1 MRHLTL
7 LRHLPALG
15 LLLVLAASGH
25 PAAAQQ
31 APFPTKWTPELAAR
45 ADVKKAVAYIDA
57 NFDTQVEEW
66 VTLTEIPGTSGHEER
81 RAAYIKA
88 ELVKLGLTPQSDDIG
103 NVWAVRKGTGGGP
116 SVVFAAHMDT
126 VHPLDTPLKV
136 RREANGTMHAPGITD
151 DTAALPAQLQA
162 LRAMKDANIKTKGDL
177 VFLFT
182 VQEEV
187 GLKGMYYWIER
198 NKAITDILVAV
209 DGGVGPP
216 SYGALGIYWS
226 RMKFTGE
233 GAHTLS
239 SRDKPN
245 PVRAAAHCI
254 EKIYDVPLPPADDPV
269 PAIYNVGGMMT
280 GGKVVNAIPQEV
292 TFTVDLRTVDP
303 ALLQTLDKSIMATC
317 EEAAAWQK
325 VTFVREWIQRSEAGG
340 RPEQLASRR
349 AHPVVQTAI
358 DILKYLDVS
367 LPASREAVPSGATD
381 GNVGVLL
388 GIPSVSIGAAN
399 GGGGHTLQEWAR
411 VDTARTGTRHVLLM
425 ALAMA
430 EVVN

>member
-1 MRHLTL
+1 MRGMRVLIAGMIL
-7 LRHLPALG
+7 ALVG
-15 LLLVLAASGH
+15 AASGH
-25 PAAAQQ
+25 PASAQ
-31 APFPTKWTPELAAR
+31 APFPTKFSPEIAAR
-45 ADVKKAVAYIDA
+45 ADVKAALAYVDREFEA
-57 NFDTQVEEW
+57 QVNEW
-66 VTLTEIPGTSGHEER
+66 IHLTEIPGLSGHEQK
-81 RAAYIKA
+81 RAEYIA
-88 ELVKLGLTPQSDDIG
+88 GELTKLGLTPQSDTMG

-126 VHPLDTPLKV
+126 VQPLDTPLKV
-136 RREANGTMHAPGITD
+136 RREENGTMHAPGITD

-162 LRAMKDANIKTKGDL
+162 LRAMREAKVETKGDL

-187 GLKGMYYWIER
+187 GLKGMYHWIEQHR
-198 NKAITDILVAV
+198 GITDMLVAV
-209 DGGVGPP
+209 DGGLGPVN
-216 SYGALGIYWS
+216 YGALGIYWS
-226 RMKFTGE
+226 RMKFSGD
-233 GAHTLS
+233 GGHTLS
-239 SRDKPN
+239 SRDRPN
-245 PVRAAAHCI
+245 TVRAAARCI
-254 EKIYDVPLPPADDPV
+254 ERIYSVPLPPADDPV

-280 GGKVVNAIPQEV
+280 SGQVVNAIQQEV

-325 VTFVREWIQRSEAGG
+325 VKFTREWIQRSEAGG
-340 RPEQLASRR
+340 RPEQLAARR

-358 DILKYLDVS
+358 DILRFLDVS

-388 GIPSVSIGAAN
+388 GIPTVSIGAAN

-411 VDTARTGTRHVLLM
+411 TDSAKTGTQQIVLM
-425 ALAMA
+425 AVSLAEIA
-430 EVVN
+430 GR

>member
-1 MRHLTL
+1 MRGMRVLISGMILAL
-7 LRHLPALG
+7 LG
-15 LLLVLAASGH
+15 AASGH
-25 PAAAQQ
+25 PASAQ
-31 APFPTKWTPELAAR
+31 APFPTKFSPEIAAR
-45 ADVKKAVAYIDA
+45 ADVKTALAYIDQQFEA
-57 NFDTQVEEW
+57 QVNEW
-66 VTLTEIPGTSGHEER
+66 ILLTEIPGLSGHEQK
-81 RAAYIKA
+81 RAEYIAA
-88 ELVKLGLTPQSDDIG
+88 ELTKLGLTPQSDTMG
-103 NVWAVRKGTGGGP
+103 NVWAVRKGVGGGP

-136 RREANGTMHAPGITD
+136 RREDNGTLHAPGITD

-162 LRAMKDANIKTKGDL
+162 LRAMREAKIETKGDL

-187 GLKGMYYWIER
+187 GLKGMYHWIEQNR
-198 NKAITDILVAV
+198 GITDMLVAV
-209 DGGVGPP
+209 DGGLGPV

-226 RMKFTGE
+226 RMKFSGD
-233 GAHTLS
+233 GGHTLS
-239 SRDKPN
+239 SRDRPN
-245 PVRAAAHCI
+245 TVRAAARCI
-254 EKIYDVPLPPADDPV
+254 ERIYSVPLPPADDPV

-280 GGKVVNAIPQEV
+280 SGQVVNAIPQEV

-325 VTFVREWIQRSEAGG
+325 VKFTREWIQRSEAGG
-340 RPEQLASRR
+340 RPEQLATRR

-358 DILKYLDVS
+358 DILRFLDVS

-388 GIPSVSIGAAN
+388 GIPTVSIGAAN

-411 VDTARTGTRHVLLM
+411 TDSAKTGTQQVLLM
-425 ALAMA
+425 AVSLAEPA
-430 EVVN
+430 GR

>member
-1 MRHLTL
+1 MRGMRVLIAGMIL
-7 LRHLPALG
+7 ALVG
-15 LLLVLAASGH
+15 AASGH
-25 PAAAQQ
+25 PASAQ
-31 APFPTKWTPELAAR
+31 APFPTKFSPEIAAR
-45 ADVKKAVAYIDA
+45 ADVKAALAYVDREFEA
-57 NFDTQVEEW
+57 QVNEW
-66 VTLTEIPGTSGHEER
+66 IHLTEIPGLSGHEQK
-81 RAAYIKA
+81 RAEYIA
-88 ELVKLGLTPQSDDIG
+88 GELTKLGLTPQSDTMG

-126 VHPLDTPLKV
+126 VQPLDTPLKV
-136 RREANGTMHAPGITD
+136 RREENGTMHAPGITD

-162 LRAMKDANIKTKGDL
+162 LRAMREAKVETKGDL

-187 GLKGMYYWIER
+187 GLKGMYHWIEQHR
-198 NKAITDILVAV
+198 GITDMLVAV
-209 DGGVGPP
+209 DGGLGPVN
-216 SYGALGIYWS
+216 YGALGIYWS
-226 RMKFTGE
+226 RMKFSGD
-233 GAHTLS
+233 GGHTLS
-239 SRDKPN
+239 SRDRPN
-245 PVRAAAHCI
+245 TVRAAARCI
-254 EKIYDVPLPPADDPV
+254 ERIYSVPLPPADDPV

-280 GGKVVNAIPQEV
+280 SGQVVNAIPQEV

-325 VTFVREWIQRSEAGG
+325 VKFTREWIQRSEAGG
-340 RPEQLASRR
+340 RPEQLAARR

-358 DILKYLDVS
+358 DILRFLDVS

-388 GIPSVSIGAAN
+388 GIPTVSIGAAN

-411 VDTARTGTRHVLLM
+411 TDSAKTGTQQIVLM
-425 ALAMA
+425 AVSLAEIA
-430 EVVN
+430 GR

>member
-1 MRHLTL
+1 MRGMRVLIAGMIL
-7 LRHLPALG
+7 ALVG
-15 LLLVLAASGH
+15 AASGH
-25 PAAAQQ
+25 PASAQ
-31 APFPTKWTPELAAR
+31 APFPTKFSPEIAAR
-45 ADVKKAVAYIDA
+45 ADVKAALAYVDREFEA
-57 NFDTQVEEW
+57 QVNEW
-66 VTLTEIPGTSGHEER
+66 IHLTEIPGLSGHEQK
-81 RAAYIKA
+81 RAEYIA
-88 ELVKLGLTPQSDDIG
+88 GELTKLGLTPQSDTMG

-126 VHPLDTPLKV
+126 VQPLDTPLKV
-136 RREANGTMHAPGITD
+136 RREENGTMHAPGITD

-162 LRAMKDANIKTKGDL
+162 LRAMREAKVETKGDL

-187 GLKGMYYWIER
+187 GLKGMYHWIEQHR
-198 NKAITDILVAV
+198 GITGMLVAV
-209 DGGVGPP
+209 DGGLGPVN
-216 SYGALGIYWS
+216 YGALGIYWS
-226 RMKFTGE
+226 RMKFSGD
-233 GAHTLS
+233 GGHTLS
-239 SRDKPN
+239 SRDRPN
-245 PVRAAAHCI
+245 TVRAAARCI
-254 EKIYDVPLPPADDPV
+254 ERIYSVPLPPADDPV

-280 GGKVVNAIPQEV
+280 SGQVVNAIPQEV

-325 VTFVREWIQRSEAGG
+325 VKFTREWIQRSEAGG
-340 RPEQLASRR
+340 RPEQLAARR

-358 DILKYLDVS
+358 DILRFLDVS

-388 GIPSVSIGAAN
+388 GIPTVSIGAAN

-411 VDTARTGTRHVLLM
+411 TDSAKTGTQQIVLM
-425 ALAMA
+425 AVSLAEIA
-430 EVVN
+430 GR